1 MADAQAA
8 LQERESEYETAN
20 KKVEDKLNART
31 SLIDECSLKKNK
43 SFGFIDSTENYNTL
57 GKTVLNLYV
66 TTDYVNENYLITS
79 LDDIE
84 AYVDR
89 AEDLYQAAVKELSS
103 QAQPQY
109 IYSPQIENLLCDE
122 NFSPYLDQLVLGD
135 YIWLEIDDGNEFGGH
150 GNLEK
155 FRLYTFSFNPKD
167 PSEKFEISF
176 TNMIKSQAKRDDE
189 VFLLNS
195 STKNSRNSI
204 KSNTYTGVD
213 ESINAIL
220 TPELLKALTGQ
231 LASSPGFSSAVGNVC
246 EYIQCQPNSVLNIT
260 ANQTNV
266 KKIVGTE
273 AEFEKF
279 FSKYIDADYI
289 NARVVIANVGEFKN
303 LTTEVANIKSA
314 IIGASST
321 ETGIVFNLSSANA
334 KFDSAWIING
344 IAGKMTIG
352 DLAAG
357 DITISDTMRI
367 LSENGNFIMNGSA
380 MQFLDTEGN
389 VGIQIG
395 YDTNKNPSIIIK
407 DNKGATVMTSQG
419 ITKDAIADGL
429 IVNNMLGDKSISKD
443 KLNFPIVEANAQG
456 GVDITQIYDGKGGLW
471 GVEYTT
477 FKESVNST
485 LDDFDSQMNEMGYN
499 IILTSS
505 TGARL
510 GVDGTSTLSI
520 TLTKNGTDVT
530 SEWSENHFEW
540 CRKSSDLDG
549 DTYWNEQ
556 HSGMKSVV
564 VNRQDIMNGAT
575 FGCSFVVDGE
585 TLATTLN

>member
-1 MADAQAA
+1 MTDMNTH
-8 LQERESEYETAN
+8 SELNDPQFGLTDKEYTAVMN
-20 KKVEDKLNART
+20 IVRM
-31 SLIDECSLKKNK
+31 
-43 SFGFIDSTENYNTL
+43 G
-57 GKTVLNLYV
+57 
-66 TTDYVNENYLITS
+66 DYTNNNIFTTS
-79 LDDIE
+79 LDDAITSYE
-84 AYVDR
+84 HC
-89 AEDLYQAAVKELSS
+89 EELYQDGLKRISETS
-103 QAQPQY
+103 QPQY
-109 IYSPQIENLLCDE
+109 QIETSLDNILSLNEYADVNSDNKQGWHNQFTVGNFIRIGVRDDYAVKLRLLTIT
-122 NFSPYLDQLVLGD
+122 Y
-135 YIWLEIDDGNEFGGH
+135 
-150 GNLEK
+150 
-155 FRLYTFSFNPKD
+155 NPCTK
-167 PSEKFEISF
+167 SSEISVTY
-176 TNMIKSQAKRDDE
+176 TNMITSLTGRDDFSYLFDDTAASQKNSISVGTGDSKDSVE
-189 VFLLNS
+189 YMTNMLQRMTNS
-195 STKNSRNSI
+195 SLFGNAVNNSVQNILSDQG
-204 KSNTYTGVD
+204 T
-213 ESINAIL
+213 INKLFGDYLNYKVIN
-220 TPELLKALTGQ
+220 
-231 LASSPGFSSAVGNVC
+231 VGN
-246 EYIQCQPNSVLNIT
+246 IT
-260 ANQTNV
+260 GD
-266 KKIVGTE
+266 K
-273 AEFEKF
+273 AEFNEL
-279 FSKYIDADYI
+279 FSKYINSEYIAANSADI
-289 NARVVIANVGEFKN
+289 KKLN
-303 LTTEVANIKSA
+303 TDVANINSA

-380 MQFLDTEGN
+380 MQFLDAEGN

-407 DNKGATVMTSQG
+407 DNKGVTVMTSQG

-485 LDDFDSQMNEMGYN
+485 LDDWDSKMDEMGYN

-510 GVDGTSTLSI
+510 GADGTSTLSI

-530 SEWSENHFEW
+530 NDWSEDHFEW

>member
-1 MADAQAA
+1 
-8 LQERESEYETAN
+8 
-20 KKVEDKLNART
+20 
-31 SLIDECSLKKNK
+31 
-43 SFGFIDSTENYNTL
+43 
-57 GKTVLNLYV
+57 
-66 TTDYVNENYLITS
+66 
-79 LDDIE
+79 
-84 AYVDR
+84 
-89 AEDLYQAAVKELSS
+89 
-103 QAQPQY
+103 
-109 IYSPQIENLLCDE
+109 
-122 NFSPYLDQLVLGD
+122 
-135 YIWLEIDDGNEFGGH
+135 
-150 GNLEK
+150 
-155 FRLYTFSFNPKD
+155 
-167 PSEKFEISF
+167 
-176 TNMIKSQAKRDDE
+176 MIKSQAKRDDE

-407 DNKGATVMTSQG
+407 DDKGATIMTSQG

-429 IVNNMLGDKSISKD
+429 IVNNMLGDKSVSKD
-443 KLNFPIVEANAQG
+443 KLNFPIVEANEQG
-456 GVDITQIYDGKGGLW
+456 GVDITQVYDGKGGLW

-530 SEWSENHFEW
+530 NEWSENHFEW